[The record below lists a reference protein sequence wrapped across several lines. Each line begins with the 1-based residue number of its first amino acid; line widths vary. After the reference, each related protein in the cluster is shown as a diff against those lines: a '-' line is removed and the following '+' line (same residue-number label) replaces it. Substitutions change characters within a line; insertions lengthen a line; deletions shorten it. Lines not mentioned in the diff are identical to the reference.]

1 MKKILAMI
9 LALCLIFALCACG
22 ESKAPEQPVEKP
34 EETPAQEPAETQG
47 DSTVDPLFIGLSM
60 HNQTETWAVQFKE
73 SFVKYAEEAGYKVS
87 VTDANKDVSNQV
99 GQIEDLVALGIDA
112 LVVLPADYTALGQA
126 LKTAY
131 DAGVKIINADSKV
144 AEEDQKLVSC
154 FITAD
159 CYSGGYAIG
168 KYLADKLEEN
178 ATIGALNYPQ
188 LSVIAVRFEGLAKA
202 LEDAGRTDVKIINKD
217 CTDLSAIASYT
228 EDMLMANP
236 EISAFV
242 CLNDNSALSCASV
255 CGQLDRKD
263 IMVFGF
269 DGSPAAKQSI
279 AAGEMTGSGV
289 YSPIDLAKASVDAAA
304 AAVKGD
310 KFEKETLVDMW
321 LISPENIEGMD
332 LENWS

>member
-1 MKKILAMI
+1 MKKFLAML
-9 LALCLIFALCACG
+9 LALCMIFALCACG
-22 ESKAPEQPVEKP
+22 ETKAPEQPAEQTAEAPEEKP
-34 EETPAQEPAETQG
+34 ADTTADE
-47 DSTVDPLFIGLSM
+47 PLFIGLSM

-73 SFVKYAEEAGYKVS
+73 SFVEYAEAAGYKVS
-87 VTDANKDVSNQV
+87 VTDANRDVSNQV

-112 LVVLPADYTALGQA
+112 LVVLPADYTALGHA
-126 LKTAY
+126 LKTAA

-144 AEEDQKLVSC
+144 TEEDQDLISC

-159 CYSGGYAIG
+159 CYSGGYTIG
-168 KYLADKLEEN
+168 KYLAEKLEEN

-202 LEDAGRTDVKIINKD
+202 LEDAGRTDVKIIDKD

-269 DGSPAAKQSI
+269 DGSPAGKQSI

-304 AAVKGD
+304 AVVNGGE
-310 KFEKETLVDMW
+310 FERETLVDMW

>member
-1 MKKILAMI
+1 MKKVIALV
-9 LALCLIFALCACG
+9 LALVLCFALVACG
-22 ESKAPEQPVEKP
+22 A
-34 EETPAQEPAETQG
+34 PAEKEPTEPG
-47 DSTVDPLFIGLSM
+47 TSPAAEPTADASAEEPLFIGLSM
-60 HNQTETWAVQFKE
+60 HNQTETWAVQFKDT
-73 SFVKYAEEAGYKVS
+73 FVEYAEAAGYKVS
-87 VTDANKDVSNQV
+87 VTDANKDVSAQV
-99 GQIEDLVALGIDA
+99 GQIEDLVSLGIDA

-126 LKTAY
+126 LKTAS

-144 AEEDQKLVSC
+144 AEEDQELVSC

-168 KYLADKLEEN
+168 EYLADKLEKD
-178 ATIGALNYPQ
+178 ATIGALNYSQ

-202 LEDAGRTDVKIINKD
+202 LEDAGRTDVKIIDKD

-242 CLNDNSALSCASV
+242 CLNDNTALSCASV
-255 CGQLDRKD
+255 CGQLGKKD

-269 DGSPAAKQSI
+269 DGSPAGKQSI

-304 AAVKGD
+304 AVVKGE
-310 KFEKETLVDMW
+310 KFERETLVDMW
-321 LISPENIEGMD
+321 LINPENIKGMD
-332 LENWS
+332 LESWS